1 LELWLKIFRTSAL
14 PALMRVV
21 ARISHMVSLP
31 TTVLIVSISRDSE
44 RNGVMVSPPKV
55 VGMFGKKPDYP
66 FVCQQS
72 LRATGRFA
80 AEETLTS
87 TLQID

>member
-1 LELWLKIFRTSAL
+1 
-14 PALMRVV
+14 
-21 ARISHMVSLP
+21 
-31 TTVLIVSISRDSE
+31 
-44 RNGVMVSPPKV
+44 MVSPPKV

-72 LRATGRFA
+72 LRATGCFA